1 MLALEAN
8 TRITAH
14 DIDNDPEM
22 FVEPGA
28 KQTFKVRY
36 GMGQNLIHNLYTSKG
51 YFLKLNIL
59 KSEIGIVGDIVEI
72 TSIRDGRINLS

>member
-8 TRITAH
+8 TKITAH

-22 FVEPGA
+22 FVAPDS
-28 KQTFKVRY
+28 KQIFKVRY
-36 GMGQNLIHNLYTSKG
+36 GMGSNLIHNLYTSEG

-59 KSEIGIVGDIVEI
+59 KSEIGIVGDIVEVM
-72 TSIRDGRINLS
+72 SIRDGRINPS